1 MVNVHAQYMHACI
14 TNYGVGTYIGITPV
28 IDFGSEE
35 RSHLFRILQ
44 YWFNCACFLLHGCK
58 TSGHQ

>member
-14 TNYGVGTYIGITPV
+14 TNYGVGIYIGITPV

-35 RSHLFRILQ
+35 RSHLF
-44 YWFNCACFLLHGCK
+44 
-58 TSGHQ
+58 